1 MRRAARPHSVKDAWN
16 DDLARGIWSKNA
28 LVFVSTIAVYSI
40 CFKML
45 LFSRQTN
52 ASFQAP
58 FQRPQEGICRSI
70 LCLCSLAL
78 VFFEESCMV
87 MYICCL
93 LMHICVLVVCCSCFC
108 SIQMHPRFH
117 HFSSQRKAPAHLQF
131 RAKTPEKAT
140 KVWIVCYLNKSM
152 HHSSFFPRHTS
163 QCASPN
169 WPHFCPQRGHQ
180 SCHVNSLFPP
190 SHSVVYLFSC
200 GLNAM
205 NCIALRG
212 SARFCVELVIR
223 GHKESPKMT

>member
-1 MRRAARPHSVKDAWN
+1 MHGMMIWRVEYGVKMSFCLWVQSQYIPYALKCYFFCVKLMHCFRP
-16 DDLARGIWSKNA
+16 
-28 LVFVSTIAVYSI
+28 
-40 CFKML
+40 
-45 LFSRQTN
+45 LFSGLRRVF
-52 ASFQAP
+52 A
-58 FQRPQEGICRSI
+58 GRSWW
-70 LCLCSLAL
+70 LCSLAL
-78 VFFEESCMV
+78 VFFEESCTI

-140 KVWIVCYLNKSM
+140 KVWIVCYLNKSI

-180 SCHVNSLFPP
+180 SCNVNSLFTP
-190 SHSVVYLFSC
+190 SHSVVYLFLC